1 MKDIKGI
8 IFDYGATIDSNGVHW
23 AEIIWQGY
31 TKAGVN
37 ITRQQFRDAYVY
49 AERALAK
56 KKYIYPHHN
65 FLDLMRIKIAVEFE
79 SLDIKEDNATYI
91 ESIAMYCYNYAKR
104 SAENAKP
111 VLSYLS
117 EKYPFVLVSNFYGN
131 IESVLKDFGLDKY
144 FPIIVESA
152 VVGIRKPDPA
162 IFALGVKALNLPSSQ
177 VVVIGDS
184 YSKDIAPAASLGCD
198 TIWIKG
204 KGWDEK
210 EDEIKHDKIITEFS
224 QLLNLL

>member
-65 FLDLMRIKIAVEFE
+65 FLD
-79 SLDIKEDNATYI
+79 
-91 ESIAMYCYNYAKR
+91 
-104 SAENAKP
+104 
-111 VLSYLS
+111 
-117 EKYPFVLVSNFYGN
+117 
-131 IESVLKDFGLDKY
+131 
-144 FPIIVESA
+144 
-152 VVGIRKPDPA
+152 
-162 IFALGVKALNLPSSQ
+162 Q
-177 VVVIGDS
+177 IGR
-184 YSKDIAPAASLGCD
+184 A
-198 TIWIKG
+198 
-204 KGWDEK
+204 
-210 EDEIKHDKIITEFS
+210 HV
-224 QLLNLL
+224 